1 MRTFNDMRLTILLL
15 AAAAVLPSRSI
26 AQVPVFEIT
35 PIESKI
41 RFDVKASV
49 ALTGVFDKWDASL
62 RFTSADVETGVL
74 EVKIQAG
81 SVNAG
86 SGMKEGKLK
95 GKDFFDAEHSPLITF
110 VSKKIVPTGPD
121 QYRLE
126 GDFTIR
132 GVSKPEILMLT
143 IVREGDGVGRIQG
156 QMAFDRKDYGM
167 TKNIPFMKIAD
178 RVQVDVSL
186 KARRISGPPVTVKI
200 KSGD

>member
-1 MRTFNDMRLTILLL
+1 MRLTVFLV
-15 AAAAVLPSRSI
+15 ATATVLPSLGS

-49 ALTGVFDKWDASL
+49 ALTGVFDKWDATL

-74 EVKIQAG
+74 EIKIQAA

-86 SGMKEGKLK
+86 SSMKEGKLK
-95 GKDFFDAEHSPLITF
+95 GKDFFDADNSPLITF
-110 VSKKIVPTGPD
+110 LSKKIVPTGPD
-121 QYRLE
+121 QFRVE

-132 GVSKPEILMLT
+132 GVSKPEVLT
-143 IVREGDGVGRIQG
+143 LFLVREGEGVGRIKG

-167 TKNIPFMKIAD
+167 NKNIPFIKIAD
-178 RVQVDVSL
+178 RVQVDVEL
-186 KARRISGPPVTVKI
+186 KARRISGPPVTVKG
-200 KSGD
+200 KSGG